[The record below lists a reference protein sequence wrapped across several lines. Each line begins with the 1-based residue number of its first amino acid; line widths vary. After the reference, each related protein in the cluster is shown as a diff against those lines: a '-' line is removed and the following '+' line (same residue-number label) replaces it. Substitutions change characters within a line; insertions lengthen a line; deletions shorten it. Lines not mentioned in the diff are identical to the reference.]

1 MFRLGRWTGQY
12 STKMFQ
18 LMPYK
23 KESYLY
29 IYNWGHA
36 TSGPDWAGANDSATI
51 QPLKLLFTDQ
61 TKVITAAGGQNSVT
75 QMIGTVFG
83 LLFTSLC
90 LGCSVIQVGLLLL
103 LTNFVF
109 KRLTN

>member
-1 MFRLGRWTGQY
+1 MSSSNPLLVFLILIRIY
-12 STKMFQ
+12 STKKFY
-18 LMPYK
+18 LMLYK
-23 KESYLY
+23 KSYLY

-75 QMIGTVFG
+75 QMIGTVIG
-83 LLFTSLC
+83 LLFNSLC
-90 LGCSVIQVGLLLL
+90 
-103 LTNFVF
+103 
-109 KRLTN
+109 